1 MEPVMEV
8 DEKVQQLLKPML
20 KKHLFVV
27 ISRVVGT
34 QEEMRPHVQKHL
46 EYMNKLEAEG
56 RLFAS
61 GPFPQEGITVG
72 DSLTIL
78 HAQSFEEAES
88 LIKAEPLTN
97 RGLRTYEL
105 RLWELREGRMNITLN
120 ASTSS
125 YSL

>member
-1 MEPVMEV
+1 MTDV

-27 ISRVVGT
+27 ISKAIGT
-34 QEEMRPHVQKHL
+34 QEEMRPHFQEHL
-46 EYMNKLEAEG
+46 QYMNQLEAEG

-61 GPFPQEGITVG
+61 GPFPQEGIIVG
-72 DSLTIL
+72 DGLTIL
-78 HAQSFEEAES
+78 YAQSFDEAES
-88 LIKAEPLTN
+88 LIKAEPLTKL
-97 RGLRTYEL
+97 GLRRYEL

-120 ASTSS
+120 ASTST